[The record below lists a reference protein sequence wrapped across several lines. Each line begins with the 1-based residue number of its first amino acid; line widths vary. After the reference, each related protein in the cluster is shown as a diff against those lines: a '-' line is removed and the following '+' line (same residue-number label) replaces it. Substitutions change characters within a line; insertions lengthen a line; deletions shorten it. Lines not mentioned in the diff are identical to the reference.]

1 MEGIQFVVDEEGH
14 RRGVLIDLT
23 RYGELWEDFYDALL
37 VRERES
43 EPRESLEEVE
53 KLLVE
58 RDQPVDR

>member
-1 MEGIQFVVDEEGH
+1 MEGIQFVVDENGH
-14 RRGVLIDLT
+14 RLGVLIDLT

-53 KLLVE
+53 KLVIPSGQPVE
-58 RDQPVDR
+58 R